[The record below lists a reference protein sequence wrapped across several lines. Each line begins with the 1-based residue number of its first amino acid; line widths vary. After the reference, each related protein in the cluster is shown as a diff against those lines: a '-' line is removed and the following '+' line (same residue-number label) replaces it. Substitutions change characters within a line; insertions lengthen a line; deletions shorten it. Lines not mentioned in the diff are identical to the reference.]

1 MDEGTKALTFWDH
14 LDVLR
19 SSLIR
24 MAVAVMVLG
33 VVAFCLKD
41 ALFSRRSPGLASPL
55 RRNGADGGCLPSRP
69 INTICL
75 RLRGQLRNGNWPVP
89 SGGGSSGGGAGRIL
103 PPLPEAGGAGRELA
117 EQRGRRFPQDN
128 AL

>member
-1 MDEGTKALTFWDH
+1 MRQMDEGTKALTFWDH

-41 ALFSRRSPGLASPL
+41 ALFSVVLAPRSSDFVTYQLLGVDAFHINLMKVCCWLHLIYYMSCSDSY
-55 RRNGADGGCLPSRP
+55 RQDSTRTSGAM
-69 INTICL
+69 
-75 RLRGQLRNGNWPVP
+75 P
-89 SGGGSSGGGAGRIL
+89 SG
-103 PPLPEAGGAGRELA
+103 
-117 EQRGRRFPQDN
+117 
-128 AL
+128 